1 MAEGIPCFTGI
12 KLKMGKQGEEKTLE
26 EIFND
31 RIKGKDFSE
40 QQQREEGRK
49 LALEYHKQ
57 LHGELETFKASISKD
72 PKKYVKANY
81 EAPKVDEEKIKKIN
95 DEYAKAVEEINQSN
109 KQSEQQPKEESKP
122 VEPVIEEGEGAGGEP
137 PVEPPAGDDGKSGE
151 QDGVG
156 ITHSQTEEIRERYNF
171 GDFERGEPGTIA
183 EWDKEAAER
192 LKKEGMEP
200 LLEKMRNGGK
210 PSPVEQRMMLQIV
223 GYWDNVVSK
232 NPSDSNFRRF
242 KEVVELSDRVG
253 GREIGQSLVARK
265 GGKVADDSLAA
276 FMLQTAEESGVG
288 VLTKGQKIANQIQ
301 FQEIQDAKKKFEEWK
316 AQKESELQQREAQ
329 LKIEEVK
336 KKVSGKK
343 RTVKDLSEE
352 RKQII
357 GDILLKF
364 SKAGDGSGA
373 SFLGAEKL
381 VELSKDVLKLA
392 HNLLESGVKT
402 LEEIVTQIH
411 GALKTGI
418 PDLEESDINAIIAGK
433 YSEKKPTRTELMIQ
447 WQDLK
452 QEAKYL
458 EELDELNRGEEPT
471 TDKKQKERNK
481 RLKELSEEIKNH
493 PLTKQ
498 SKERQADQKKLEDL
512 TDRLDNLEMGIDPVK
527 SATEKRELSNEI
539 KELQKKIKNH
549 DLQILADTKQRMKGQ
564 IKKLKDQIDRG
575 DFSKDVKKEI
585 ILDAEGKKLQTDL
598 AHLQRERQVYLL
610 KERYEQRSFTQKKL
624 DFVSKVFNIPRSVM
638 ASMDLSAVFN
648 QGLIPTLSHPKMA
661 LEAMKQMKDSMMSSK
676 EFDRWF
682 KEVQDNP
689 RWELIKDKMKIR
701 LTDPFSPFLEAR
713 EEAFGGGFAEK
724 IPFFGT
730 HLIKGSERAYVQYLN
745 KLRWD
750 MANRLIDKWEDDG
763 KTFGNN
769 KKLYEFTGNFINDI
783 TGSSNLPFKLE
794 QYAGVFNSILFSP
807 RLMVSRIR
815 LLTPYYLIAAP
826 REIKLEYL
834 KEMGKAMGAVSVVV
848 MGFYLKSLQQSDDDP
863 DKITVELDPRS
874 SDFFKIRQKD
884 TRWNPLGGFQPIMRL
899 GAQMYK
905 GERKS
910 TNSGMIQQLD
920 GEGAFGQNRGD
931 VVQSFLRG
939 KLAPVAAS
947 TWNLLSGR
955 NAIGEKVTFGGE
967 LLRSIIPLSAQS
979 IWEASSQYGF
989 LGSILKVGI
998 PSVIGIGAQTYK
1010 PKEKEIKDT
1019 VTFVETKK
1027 GKSVKVTAK
1036 LTKEQHKDFEEK
1048 SRALIE
1054 KEIAELKALPE
1065 YKQLDIEN
1073 QVSVRGMLEA
1083 RIVREVEEQIIKKYK
1098 NKFEKQTEEA
1108 EKDREEKSK
1117 IVDKVRKL
1125 PN

>member
-1 MAEGIPCFTGI
+1 MENNPIDCII
-12 KLKMGKQGEEKTLE
+12 KHAKHLSTDVN
-26 EIFND
+26 I
-31 RIKGKDFSE
+31 S
-40 QQQREEGRK
+40 REAATD
-49 LALEYHKQ
+49 LALKEFEK
-57 LHGELETFKASISKD
+57 LHGELENFKKLINPKYQKQAYVFPDKSKRIKEIQD
-72 PKKYVKANY
+72 EYQKQIDEANTPIPEPVEAKE
-81 EAPKVDEEKIKKIN
+81 EAPTGKIPEKDSEGASGKPPGETGQEKT
-95 DEYAKAVEEINQSN
+95 VEE
-109 KQSEQQPKEESKP
+109 
-122 VEPVIEEGEGAGGEP
+122 
-137 PVEPPAGDDGKSGE
+137 GDGI
-151 QDGVG
+151 G

-171 GDFERGEPGTIA
+171 GDFEKGEPGTIA
-183 EWDKEAAER
+183 KWDKEAADR

-210 PSPVEQRMMLQIV
+210 PSAVEQRMMLQIV

-232 NPSDSNFRRF
+232 NPSDTNFRRY

-253 GREIGQSLVARK
+253 GREIGQSFVARK
-265 GGKVADDSLAA
+265 GDKIADDSLAA
-276 FMLQTAEESGVG
+276 FMLQTAEESGVD

-316 AQKESELQQREAQ
+316 AQKESELQQREAK

-336 KKVSGKK
+336 KKVAGKK
-343 RTVKDLSEE
+343 RTAKDLSEE

-357 GDILLKF
+357 DDILLKF
-364 SKAGDGSGA
+364 SKAGDGGGA

-381 VELSKDVLKLA
+381 EELSKDVLKLA
-392 HNLLESGVKT
+392 YNLLESGVKT

-411 GALKTGI
+411 DALKPGI
-418 PDLEESDINAIIAGK
+418 PDIEESDINAMIAGK
-433 YSEKKPTRTELMIQ
+433 YSEKKPTRTELMIE

-452 QEAKYL
+452 QEARYL
-458 EELDELNRGEEPT
+458 EELDELNRGEEPAT
-471 TDKKQKERNK
+471 EKKQKERNK

-498 SKERQADQKKLEDL
+498 SKERQADQKRLEDL
-512 TDRLDNLEMGIDPVK
+512 TDRLSNLEMRIEPAK
-527 SATEKRELSNEI
+527 SATEKRELSDEI
-539 KELQKKIKNH
+539 KDLQKKIKNH

-575 DFSKDVKKEI
+575 DFSKAEKKEI

-610 KERYEQRSFTQKKL
+610 KERYEQRSVTKKNL
-624 DFVSKVFNIPRSVM
+624 DKVAKVFNIPRSVI

-661 LEAMKQMKDSMMSSK
+661 FEAMKQMKDSMLSQG
-676 EFDRWF
+676 EFERWF

-689 RWELIKDKMKIR
+689 RWDLIKDKMKIR

-713 EEAFGGGFAEK
+713 EEAFGGGYAEQ

-750 MANRLIDKWEDDG
+750 MANRLIDKWQDDG
-763 KTFGNN
+763 KTFGNS

-834 KEMGKAMGAVSVVV
+834 KEMGKAMGAVSAVV

-998 PSVIGIGAQTYK
+998 TSVIGIGAQTYK

-1027 GKSVKVTAK
+1027 GKSVKVKAK

-1054 KEIAELKALPE
+1054 KYVTKLKALPE
-1065 YKQLDIEN
+1065 YKELDIEN
-1073 QVSVRGMLEA
+1073 QVSVRTMVESSA
-1083 RIVREVEEQIIKKYK
+1083 VREVEEQIVKKYK
-1098 NKFEKQTEEA
+1098 NSFEKETEEV
-1108 EKDREEKSK
+1108 EKDREQKQK
-1117 IVDKVRKL
+1117 VVDKVKKL
-1125 PN
+1125 LK